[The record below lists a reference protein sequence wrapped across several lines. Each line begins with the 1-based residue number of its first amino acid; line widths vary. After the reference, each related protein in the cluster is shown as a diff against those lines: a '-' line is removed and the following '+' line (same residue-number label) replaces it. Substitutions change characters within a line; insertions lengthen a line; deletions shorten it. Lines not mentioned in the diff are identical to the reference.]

1 MTSRTEEAASRIADR
16 VGKGSK
22 TAAAGAVAKG
32 FRRVAKFAEETADA
46 LEAPAR
52 RRSRIKTAAKVA
64 GAAAVVAGA
73 VLLARR
79 ATKK

>member
-22 TAAAGAVAKG
+22 AAAVAKG
-32 FRRVAKFAEETADA
+32 FRRVAKFAEEKADA

-52 RRSRIKTAAKVA
+52 RRSRIKAAAKVA

-79 ATKK
+79 ATNK